1 MSRLTTATD
10 VIDALGGTQAV
21 ARLLNVGASAV
32 SNYRRLGF
40 PARAYYKLSLACAQK
55 KLDVAEAVFGGL
67 QSLET
72 LQPLRP
78 PSRQLLTG
86 TQEADGMLAQF
97 IESGYEPVTLSIL
110 QPSSPFIDRMGPEMQ
125 RRLFTFTDP
134 AGEPLCLRPDLT
146 IPTALEHLR
155 RGIGGANRYCY
166 QGTAFRYQPRGSGKP
181 EEFTQLGIE
190 IIGETM
196 SDTYQ
201 KDANDAEVF
210 EQILK
215 IIIAAGV
222 SRFEIVFNDSSH
234 LAEKV
239 NKYDFTEAFKSQL
252 KRRLLQ
258 SDSLDDIQQTLTTRT
273 QNEAPPPNPLRMNFE
288 ETDNIIG
295 RSGAEIMARLERK
308 QEESQNNANDLKELN
323 RMRVDLEKQ
332 SEGKADLPDFAR
344 PLIQQAMALG
354 CQEDQLVFAPN
365 LGQKMAYY
373 TGLFFEIHVPALQE
387 KRVIASGGRY
397 DDLLFSL
404 GATQPVPAIGG
415 AIALERL
422 QEAMWCKLTVKM
434 SHKTPKP
441 LSWPCHLKDA

>member
-55 KLDVAEAVFGGL
+55 GLDVAEAVFGGL

-72 LQPLRP
+72 AQPLRP
-78 PSRQLLTG
+78 PSRKLRTG
-86 TQEADGMLAQF
+86 TKEADGMLAQF

-196 SDTYQ
+196 SDTHQ
-201 KDANDAEVF
+201 KDANEAEVF

-222 SRFEIVFNDSSH
+222 SRFEVVFNDSSH
-234 LAEKV
+234 LADKV
-239 NKYDFTEAFKSQL
+239 NEYDFSEAFKSQL

-258 SDSLDDIQQTLTTRT
+258 SDSLDDIQQTLTTRA

-308 QEESQNNANDLKELN
+308 QQESQNNANDLKELN

-354 CQEDQLVFAPN
+354 CHEDQLVYAPN

-422 QEAMWCKLTVKM
+422 QEAM
-434 SHKTPKP
+434 
-441 LSWPCHLKDA
+441 

>member
-55 KLDVAEAVFGGL
+55 RLDVAEAVFGGL

-72 LQPLRP
+72 AQPLRP
-78 PSRQLLTG
+78 PSRQLRTG

-196 SDTYQ
+196 SDTHQ
-201 KDANDAEVF
+201 KDANEAEVF

-234 LAEKV
+234 LADNV
-239 NKYDFTEAFKSQL
+239 NEYDFSEAFKSQL

-258 SDSLDDIQQTLTTRT
+258 SDSLDDIQQTLTTRA

-308 QEESQNNANDLKELN
+308 QQESQNNANDLKELN

-344 PLIQQAMALG
+344 PLIQQAIAVG
-354 CQEDQLVFAPN
+354 CHEDQLVYAPN

-404 GATQPVPAIGG
+404 GASQPVPAIGG

-422 QEAMWCKLTVKM
+422 QEAM
-434 SHKTPKP
+434 
-441 LSWPCHLKDA
+441 

>member
-55 KLDVAEAVFGGL
+55 GLDVAEAVFGGL

-72 LQPLRP
+72 EQPLRP
-78 PSRQLLTG
+78 PSQQLRTG

-196 SDTYQ
+196 SDTHQ
-201 KDANDAEVF
+201 KDANEAEVF

-234 LAEKV
+234 LADKV
-239 NKYDFTEAFKSQL
+239 NEYDFSEAFKSQL

-258 SDSLDDIQQTLTTRT
+258 SDSLDDIQQTLTTRA
-273 QNEAPPPNPLRMNFE
+273 QNAAPPPNPLRMNFE

-308 QEESQNNANDLKELN
+308 QQENQNNANDLKELN
-323 RMRVDLEKQ
+323 RMRVDLEKK
-332 SEGKADLPDFAR
+332 SEGKADLPNFAR

-354 CQEDQLVFAPN
+354 CHEDQLVYAPN

-422 QEAMWCKLTVKM
+422 QEAM
-434 SHKTPKP
+434 
-441 LSWPCHLKDA
+441 

>member
-55 KLDVAEAVFGGL
+55 GLDVAEAVFGGL

-72 LQPLRP
+72 AQPLRP
-78 PSRQLLTG
+78 PSRQLRTG

-196 SDTYQ
+196 SDTHQ
-201 KDANDAEVF
+201 KDANEAEVF

-234 LAEKV
+234 LADKV
-239 NKYDFTEAFKSQL
+239 NEYDFSEAFKSQL

-258 SDSLDDIQQTLTTRT
+258 SDSLDDIQQTLTTRA
-273 QNEAPPPNPLRMNFE
+273 QNAAPSPNPLRMNFE

-308 QEESQNNANDLKELN
+308 QQENQNNANDLKELN
-323 RMRVDLEKQ
+323 WMRVDLEKK

-354 CQEDQLVFAPN
+354 CHEEQLVYAPN

-422 QEAMWCKLTVKM
+422 QEAM
-434 SHKTPKP
+434 
-441 LSWPCHLKDA
+441 

>member
-10 VIDALGGTQAV
+10 VIDALGGTLAV

-55 KLDVAEAVFGGL
+55 GLDVAEAVFGGI

-72 LQPLRP
+72 AQPLRP
-78 PSRQLLTG
+78 PSRQLRTG

-155 RGIGGANRYCY
+155 RGIGGENRYCY

-196 SDTYQ
+196 SDTHQ
-201 KDANDAEVF
+201 KDANEAEVF

-234 LAEKV
+234 LADKV
-239 NKYDFTEAFKSQL
+239 NEYDFSEAFKSQL

-273 QNEAPPPNPLRMNFE
+273 QNEGPLPNPLRMNFE

-354 CQEDQLVFAPN
+354 CQEDQLVYAPN

-373 TGLFFEIHVPALQE
+373 TGLFFEIHVPELQE

-404 GATQPVPAIGG
+404 GASQPVPAIGG

-422 QEAMWCKLTVKM
+422 QEAT
-434 SHKTPKP
+434 
-441 LSWPCHLKDA
+441 

>member
-1 MSRLTTATD
+1 
-10 VIDALGGTQAV
+10 
-21 ARLLNVGASAV
+21 
-32 SNYRRLGF
+32 
-40 PARAYYKLSLACAQK
+40 
-55 KLDVAEAVFGGL
+55 
-67 QSLET
+67 
-72 LQPLRP
+72 
-78 PSRQLLTG
+78 
-86 TQEADGMLAQF
+86 MLAQF

-196 SDTYQ
+196 SDTHQ
-201 KDANDAEVF
+201 KDANEAEVF

-234 LAEKV
+234 LADKV
-239 NKYDFTEAFKSQL
+239 NEYDFSEAFKSQL

-258 SDSLDDIQQTLTTRT
+258 SDSLDDIQQTLTTRA
-273 QNEAPPPNPLRMNFE
+273 QNEAPPPNLLRMNFE

-308 QEESQNNANDLKELN
+308 QQESQNNANDLKELN

-354 CQEDQLVFAPN
+354 CHEDTSSF
-365 LGQKMAYY
+365 
-373 TGLFFEIHVPALQE
+373 T
-387 KRVIASGGRY
+387 
-397 DDLLFSL
+397 
-404 GATQPVPAIGG
+404 
-415 AIALERL
+415 RL
-422 QEAMWCKLTVKM
+422 I
-434 SHKTPKP
+434 
-441 LSWPCHLKDA
+441 

>member
-10 VIDALGGTQAV
+10 VIDALGGTLAV

-40 PARAYYKLSLACAQK
+40 PARAYYKLSLACAQRG
-55 KLDVAEAVFGGL
+55 LDVAEAVFGGL

-72 LQPLRP
+72 AQPLRP
-78 PSRQLLTG
+78 PSRQLRTG

-97 IESGYEPVTLSIL
+97 IESGYEPVKLSIL

-166 QGTAFRYQPRGSGKP
+166 LGTAFRYQPRGSGKP

-196 SDTYQ
+196 SDTHQ
-201 KDANDAEVF
+201 KDANEAEVF

-215 IIIAAGV
+215 IIIATGI

-234 LAEKV
+234 LADKV
-239 NKYDFTEAFKSQL
+239 NEYDFSEAFKSQL

-308 QEESQNNANDLKELN
+308 QQESQNNANDLKELN

-354 CQEDQLVFAPN
+354 CHEDQLVYAPN

-404 GATQPVPAIGG
+404 GASQPVPAIGG

-422 QEAMWCKLTVKM
+422 QEAM
-434 SHKTPKP
+434 
-441 LSWPCHLKDA
+441 

>member
-55 KLDVAEAVFGGL
+55 GLDVAEAVFGGL

-72 LQPLRP
+72 EQPLRP
-78 PSRQLLTG
+78 PSQQLRTG

-196 SDTYQ
+196 SYTHQ
-201 KDANDAEVF
+201 KNANEAEVF

-222 SRFEIVFNDSSH
+222 SRFEIVFNNSSH
-234 LAEKV
+234 LADKV
-239 NKYDFTEAFKSQL
+239 NEYDFSEAFKSQL

-354 CQEDQLVFAPN
+354 CQEDQLVYAPN

-373 TGLFFEIHVPALQE
+373 TGLFFEIHVPELQE

-404 GATQPVPAIGG
+404 GASQPVPAIGG

-422 QEAMWCKLTVKM
+422 QEAT
-434 SHKTPKP
+434 
-441 LSWPCHLKDA
+441 

>member
-55 KLDVAEAVFGGL
+55 GLDVAEAVFGGL

-72 LQPLRP
+72 TQPLRP
-78 PSRQLLTG
+78 PSRQLRTG

-97 IESGYEPVTLSIL
+97 IESGYEPVKLSIL

-196 SDTYQ
+196 SDTHQ
-201 KDANDAEVF
+201 KDANEAEVF

-234 LAEKV
+234 LADKV
-239 NKYDFTEAFKSQL
+239 NEYDFSEAFKSQL

-258 SDSLDDIQQTLTTRT
+258 SDSLDDIQQTLTTRA

-308 QEESQNNANDLKELN
+308 QQESQNNANDLKELN

-354 CQEDQLVFAPN
+354 CHEDQLVYAPN

-422 QEAMWCKLTVKM
+422 QEAI
-434 SHKTPKP
+434 
-441 LSWPCHLKDA
+441 

>member
-55 KLDVAEAVFGGL
+55 GLDVAEAVFGGL

-72 LQPLRP
+72 TQPLRP
-78 PSRQLLTG
+78 PSRQLRTG

-196 SDTYQ
+196 SDTHQ
-201 KDANDAEVF
+201 KDANEAEVF

-222 SRFEIVFNDSSH
+222 SRFEVVFNDSSH
-234 LAEKV
+234 LADKV
-239 NKYDFTEAFKSQL
+239 NEYDFSEAFKSQL

-258 SDSLDDIQQTLTTRT
+258 SDSLDDIQQTLTTRA

-308 QEESQNNANDLKELN
+308 QQESQNNANDLKELN

-354 CQEDQLVFAPN
+354 CHEDQLVYAPN

-422 QEAMWCKLTVKM
+422 QEAM
-434 SHKTPKP
+434 
-441 LSWPCHLKDA
+441 

>member
-40 PARAYYKLSLACAQK
+40 PARAYYKLSLACAK
-55 KLDVAEAVFGGL
+55 RGLDVAEAVFGGL

-72 LQPLRP
+72 AKPLRA
-78 PSRQLLTG
+78 PSRKLNTG

-134 AGEPLCLRPDLT
+134 AGEQLCLRPDLT

-155 RGIGGANRYCY
+155 RGIGGENRYCY

-196 SDTYQ
+196 SYTHQ
-201 KDANDAEVF
+201 KNANEAEVF

-222 SRFEIVFNDSSH
+222 SRFEIVFNNSSH
-234 LAEKV
+234 LADKV
-239 NKYDFTEAFKSQL
+239 NEYDFSEAFKSQL
-252 KRRLLQ
+252 KRRLLK

-332 SEGKADLPDFAR
+332 SEGKADLHDFAR

-354 CQEDQLVFAPN
+354 CHEDQLVYAPN

-404 GATQPVPAIGG
+404 GASQPVPAIGG

-422 QEAMWCKLTVKM
+422 QEAI
-434 SHKTPKP
+434 
-441 LSWPCHLKDA
+441 

>member
-1 MSRLTTATD
+1 MSRLTTTTD

-55 KLDVAEAVFGGL
+55 GLDVAEAVFGGL

-72 LQPLRP
+72 EQPLRP
-78 PSRQLLTG
+78 PSQQLRTG

-196 SDTYQ
+196 SDTHQ
-201 KDANDAEVF
+201 KDANEAEVF

-234 LAEKV
+234 LADKV
-239 NKYDFTEAFKSQL
+239 NEYDFSEAFKSQL

-258 SDSLDDIQQTLTTRT
+258 SDSLDDIQQTLTTRA
-273 QNEAPPPNPLRMNFE
+273 QNAAPPPNPLRMNFE

-308 QEESQNNANDLKELN
+308 QQENQNNANDLKELN
-323 RMRVDLEKQ
+323 RMRVDLEKK
-332 SEGKADLPDFAR
+332 SEGKADLPNFAR

-354 CQEDQLVFAPN
+354 CHEEQLVYAPN

-422 QEAMWCKLTVKM
+422 QEAM
-434 SHKTPKP
+434 
-441 LSWPCHLKDA
+441 

>member
-55 KLDVAEAVFGGL
+55 GLDVAEAVFGGL

-72 LQPLRP
+72 LQPFRP
-78 PSRQLLTG
+78 PSRQLRIG
-86 TQEADGMLAQF
+86 TQEADSMLVQF

-134 AGEPLCLRPDLT
+134 SGEPLCLRPDLT

-155 RGIGGANRYCY
+155 RGIDGENRYCY

-196 SDTYQ
+196 SGTHQ
-201 KDANDAEVF
+201 KDANEAEVF

-234 LAEKV
+234 LADKV
-239 NKYDFTEAFKSQL
+239 NEYYFSEAFKSQL

-295 RSGAEIMARLERK
+295 RSGAEIIARLERK

-354 CQEDQLVFAPN
+354 CHEDQLVYAPN

-387 KRVIASGGRY
+387 KHVIASGGRY

-404 GATQPVPAIGG
+404 GASQPVPAIGG

-422 QEAMWCKLTVKM
+422 QEAI
-434 SHKTPKP
+434 
-441 LSWPCHLKDA
+441 

>member
-55 KLDVAEAVFGGL
+55 GLDVAEAVFGGL

-72 LQPLRP
+72 LKPLRP
-78 PSRQLLTG
+78 PSRQLRIG

-196 SDTYQ
+196 SDTHQ
-201 KDANDAEVF
+201 KDANEAEVF

-222 SRFEIVFNDSSH
+222 SRFEVVFNDSSH
-234 LAEKV
+234 LADKV
-239 NKYDFTEAFKSQL
+239 NEYDFSEAFKSQL

-258 SDSLDDIQQTLTTRT
+258 SDSLDDIQQTLTTRA

-354 CQEDQLVFAPN
+354 CHEDQLVYAPN

-404 GATQPVPAIGG
+404 GASQPVPAIGG

-422 QEAMWCKLTVKM
+422 QEAI
-434 SHKTPKP
+434 
-441 LSWPCHLKDA
+441 

>member
-55 KLDVAEAVFGGL
+55 GLDVAEAVFGGL

-72 LQPLRP
+72 LNPLRP
-78 PSRQLLTG
+78 PSRQLRIG

-134 AGEPLCLRPDLT
+134 AGEQLCLRPDLT

-155 RGIGGANRYCY
+155 RGIGGENRYCY

-196 SDTYQ
+196 SDTHQ
-201 KDANDAEVF
+201 KDANEAEIF

-234 LAEKV
+234 LAGKV
-239 NKYDFTEAFKSQL
+239 NEYYFSEAFKSQL
-252 KRRLLQ
+252 KRRLLK

-308 QEESQNNANDLKELN
+308 QEECQNNANDLKELN

-332 SEGKADLPDFAR
+332 SEGKADLHDFAR

-354 CQEDQLVFAPN
+354 CQEDQLVYAPN

-373 TGLFFEIHVPALQE
+373 TGLFFEIHVPELQE

-404 GATQPVPAIGG
+404 GASQPVPAIGG

-422 QEAMWCKLTVKM
+422 QEAI
-434 SHKTPKP
+434 
-441 LSWPCHLKDA
+441 

>member
-55 KLDVAEAVFGGL
+55 GLDVAEAVFGGL

-72 LQPLRP
+72 EQPLRP
-78 PSRQLLTG
+78 PSQQLRTG

-155 RGIGGANRYCY
+155 RGIGGENRYCY

-196 SDTYQ
+196 SDTHQ
-201 KDANDAEVF
+201 KDANEAEVF

-222 SRFEIVFNDSSH
+222 SRFEIVFNNSSH
-234 LAEKV
+234 LADKV
-239 NKYDFTEAFKSQL
+239 NEYDFSEAFKSQL

-308 QEESQNNANDLKELN
+308 QQENQNNANDLKELN
-323 RMRVDLEKQ
+323 RMRVDLEKK

-354 CQEDQLVFAPN
+354 CHEDQLVYAPN

-422 QEAMWCKLTVKM
+422 QEAM
-434 SHKTPKP
+434 
-441 LSWPCHLKDA
+441 

>member
-1 MSRLTTATD
+1 
-10 VIDALGGTQAV
+10 
-21 ARLLNVGASAV
+21 
-32 SNYRRLGF
+32 
-40 PARAYYKLSLACAQK
+40 
-55 KLDVAEAVFGGL
+55 
-67 QSLET
+67 
-72 LQPLRP
+72 
-78 PSRQLLTG
+78 
-86 TQEADGMLAQF
+86 MLAQF

-196 SDTYQ
+196 SDTHQ
-201 KDANDAEVF
+201 KDANEAEVF

-222 SRFEIVFNDSSH
+222 FRFEIVFNDSSH
-234 LAEKV
+234 LADKV
-239 NKYDFTEAFKSQL
+239 NEYDFTEAFKSQL

-288 ETDNIIG
+288 ETDNILG

-332 SEGKADLPDFAR
+332 SEGNADLPDFAR

-354 CQEDQLVFAPN
+354 CHEDQLVFAPN
-365 LGQKMAYY
+365 IGQKMAYY

-387 KRVIASGGRY
+387 KSVIASGGRY

-422 QEAMWCKLTVKM
+422 QEAM
-434 SHKTPKP
+434 
-441 LSWPCHLKDA
+441 

>member
-55 KLDVAEAVFGGL
+55 GLDVAEAVFGGL

-72 LQPLRP
+72 AQPLRP
-78 PSRQLLTG
+78 PSRKLRTG

-196 SDTYQ
+196 SDTHQ
-201 KDANDAEVF
+201 KDANEAEVF

-234 LAEKV
+234 LADKV
-239 NKYDFTEAFKSQL
+239 NEYDFSEAFKSQL

-258 SDSLDDIQQTLTTRT
+258 SDSLDDIQQTLTTRA

-308 QEESQNNANDLKELN
+308 QQESQNNAKDLKELN

-354 CQEDQLVFAPN
+354 CHEDQLVYAPN

-422 QEAMWCKLTVKM
+422 QEAM
-434 SHKTPKP
+434 
-441 LSWPCHLKDA
+441 

>member
-1 MSRLTTATD
+1 MSRLTTATE

-55 KLDVAEAVFGGL
+55 GLDVAEAVFGGL

-72 LQPLRP
+72 AQPLRP
-78 PSRQLLTG
+78 PSRQLRTG

-196 SDTYQ
+196 SDTHQ
-201 KDANDAEVF
+201 KDANEAEVF

-234 LAEKV
+234 LADKV
-239 NKYDFTEAFKSQL
+239 NEYDFSEAFKSQL

-258 SDSLDDIQQTLTTRT
+258 SDSLDDIQQTLTTRA

-308 QEESQNNANDLKELN
+308 QQESQNNANDLKELN

-354 CQEDQLVFAPN
+354 CHEDQLVYAPN

-422 QEAMWCKLTVKM
+422 QEAM
-434 SHKTPKP
+434 
-441 LSWPCHLKDA
+441 

>member
-55 KLDVAEAVFGGL
+55 GLDVAEAVFGGL

-72 LQPLRP
+72 TQPLRP
-78 PSRQLLTG
+78 PSRQLRTG

-134 AGEPLCLRPDLT
+134 AGEPFCLRPDLT

-196 SDTYQ
+196 SDTHQ
-201 KDANDAEVF
+201 KDANEAEVF

-222 SRFEIVFNDSSH
+222 SRFEVVFNDSSH
-234 LAEKV
+234 LADKV
-239 NKYDFTEAFKSQL
+239 NEYDFSEAFKSQL

-258 SDSLDDIQQTLTTRT
+258 SDSLDDIQQTLTTRA

-308 QEESQNNANDLKELN
+308 QQENQNNANDLKELN

-354 CQEDQLVFAPN
+354 CHEDQLVYAPN

-422 QEAMWCKLTVKM
+422 QEAM
-434 SHKTPKP
+434 
-441 LSWPCHLKDA
+441 

>member
-55 KLDVAEAVFGGL
+55 GLDVAEAVFGGL

-72 LQPLRP
+72 TQPLRP
-78 PSRQLLTG
+78 PSRQLRTG

-196 SDTYQ
+196 SDTHQ
-201 KDANDAEVF
+201 KDANEAEVF

-222 SRFEIVFNDSSH
+222 SRFEVVFNDSSH
-234 LAEKV
+234 LADKV
-239 NKYDFTEAFKSQL
+239 NEYDFSEAFKSQL

-258 SDSLDDIQQTLTTRT
+258 SDSLDDIQQTLTTRA

-308 QEESQNNANDLKELN
+308 QQESQNNANDLKELN

-354 CQEDQLVFAPN
+354 CHEDQLVYAPN

-404 GATQPVPAIGG
+404 GASQPVPAIGG

-422 QEAMWCKLTVKM
+422 QEAM
-434 SHKTPKP
+434 
-441 LSWPCHLKDA
+441 

>member
-10 VIDALGGTQAV
+10 VINALGGTQSV

-55 KLDVAEAVFGGL
+55 GLDVAEAVFGGL

-72 LQPLRP
+72 EQPLRP
-78 PSRQLLTG
+78 PSQQLRTG

-196 SDTYQ
+196 SDTHQ
-201 KDANDAEVF
+201 KDANEAEVF

-234 LAEKV
+234 LADKV
-239 NKYDFTEAFKSQL
+239 NEYDFSEAFKSQL

-308 QEESQNNANDLKELN
+308 QQENQNNANDLKELN
-323 RMRVDLEKQ
+323 RMRVDLEKK
-332 SEGKADLPDFAR
+332 SEGKADLPNFAR

-354 CQEDQLVFAPN
+354 CHEDQLVYAPN

-422 QEAMWCKLTVKM
+422 QEAM
-434 SHKTPKP
+434 
-441 LSWPCHLKDA
+441 

>member
-55 KLDVAEAVFGGL
+55 GLDVAEAVFGGL

-72 LQPLRP
+72 AQPLRP
-78 PSRQLLTG
+78 PLVKLRTG

-196 SDTYQ
+196 SDTHQ
-201 KDANDAEVF
+201 KDANEAEVF

-234 LAEKV
+234 LADKV
-239 NKYDFTEAFKSQL
+239 NEYNFSEAFKSQL

-258 SDSLDDIQQTLTTRT
+258 SDSLDDIQQTLTTRA

-308 QEESQNNANDLKELN
+308 QQESQNNANDLKELN

-354 CQEDQLVFAPN
+354 CHEDQLVYAPN

-422 QEAMWCKLTVKM
+422 QEAM
-434 SHKTPKP
+434 
-441 LSWPCHLKDA
+441 

>member
-55 KLDVAEAVFGGL
+55 GLDVAEAVFGGL

-72 LQPLRP
+72 TQPLRP
-78 PSRQLLTG
+78 PSRQLRTG

-196 SDTYQ
+196 SDTHQ
-201 KDANDAEVF
+201 KDANEAEVF

-222 SRFEIVFNDSSH
+222 SRFEVVFNDSSH
-234 LAEKV
+234 LADKV
-239 NKYDFTEAFKSQL
+239 NEYDFSEAFKSQL

-258 SDSLDDIQQTLTTRT
+258 SDSLDDIQQTLTTRA

-332 SEGKADLPDFAR
+332 SEGKADLHDFAR

-354 CQEDQLVFAPN
+354 CHEDQLVYAPN

-404 GATQPVPAIGG
+404 GASQPVPAIGG

-422 QEAMWCKLTVKM
+422 QEAI
-434 SHKTPKP
+434 
-441 LSWPCHLKDA
+441 

>member
-1 MSRLTTATD
+1 MRRLSTATD

-55 KLDVAEAVFGGL
+55 GLDVAEAVFGGL

-72 LQPLRP
+72 TQPLRP
-78 PSRQLLTG
+78 PSRQLRTG

-196 SDTYQ
+196 SDTHQ
-201 KDANDAEVF
+201 KDANEAEVF

-222 SRFEIVFNDSSH
+222 SRFEVVFNDSSH
-234 LAEKV
+234 LADKV
-239 NKYDFTEAFKSQL
+239 NEYDFSEAFKSQL

-258 SDSLDDIQQTLTTRT
+258 SDSLDDIQQTLTTRA

-308 QEESQNNANDLKELN
+308 QQESQNNANDLKELN

-354 CQEDQLVFAPN
+354 CHEDQLVYAPN

-422 QEAMWCKLTVKM
+422 QEAM
-434 SHKTPKP
+434 
-441 LSWPCHLKDA
+441 

>member
-10 VIDALGGTQAV
+10 VIDALGGTLAV

-55 KLDVAEAVFGGL
+55 GLDVAEAVFGGL

-72 LQPLRP
+72 EQPLRP
-78 PSRQLLTG
+78 PSQQLRTG

-196 SDTYQ
+196 SDTHQ
-201 KDANDAEVF
+201 KDANEAEVF

-215 IIIAAGV
+215 IIIATGV
-222 SRFEIVFNDSSH
+222 SRFDIVFNDSSH
-234 LAEKV
+234 LADKV
-239 NKYDFTEAFKSQL
+239 NEYDFSEAFKSQL

-308 QEESQNNANDLKELN
+308 QQESQNNANDLKELN

-354 CQEDQLVFAPN
+354 CHEDQLVYAPN

-404 GATQPVPAIGG
+404 GASQPVPAIGG

-422 QEAMWCKLTVKM
+422 QEAM
-434 SHKTPKP
+434 
-441 LSWPCHLKDA
+441 

>member
-55 KLDVAEAVFGGL
+55 GLDVAEAVFGGL

-72 LQPLRP
+72 AQPLRP
-78 PSRQLLTG
+78 PSRQLRTG

-196 SDTYQ
+196 SDTHQ
-201 KDANDAEVF
+201 KDANEAEVF

-234 LAEKV
+234 LADKV
-239 NKYDFTEAFKSQL
+239 NEYDFSEAFKSQL

-258 SDSLDDIQQTLTTRT
+258 SDSLDDIQQTLTTRA

-308 QEESQNNANDLKELN
+308 QQESQNNANDLKELN

-354 CQEDQLVFAPN
+354 CHEDQLVYAPN

-404 GATQPVPAIGG
+404 GASQPVPAIGG

-422 QEAMWCKLTVKM
+422 QEAM
-434 SHKTPKP
+434 
-441 LSWPCHLKDA
+441 

>member
-55 KLDVAEAVFGGL
+55 GLDVAEAVFGGL

-72 LQPLRP
+72 EQPLRP
-78 PSRQLLTG
+78 PSQQLRTG

-196 SDTYQ
+196 SDTHQ
-201 KDANDAEVF
+201 KDANEAEVF

-234 LAEKV
+234 LADKV
-239 NKYDFTEAFKSQL
+239 NEYDFSEAFKSQL

-258 SDSLDDIQQTLTTRT
+258 SDSLDDIQQTLTARA
-273 QNEAPPPNPLRMNFE
+273 QNAAPPPNPLRMNFE

-308 QEESQNNANDLKELN
+308 QQENQNNANDLKELN
-323 RMRVDLEKQ
+323 RMRVDLEKK
-332 SEGKADLPDFAR
+332 SEGKADLPNFAR

-354 CQEDQLVFAPN
+354 CHEDQLVYAPN

-373 TGLFFEIHVPALQE
+373 TGLFFEIHGPALHE

-422 QEAMWCKLTVKM
+422 QEAM
-434 SHKTPKP
+434 
-441 LSWPCHLKDA
+441 

>member
-10 VIDALGGTQAV
+10 VIDALGGTLAV

-55 KLDVAEAVFGGL
+55 GLDVAEAVFGGL

-72 LQPLRP
+72 TQPLRP
-78 PSRQLLTG
+78 PSRQLRTG

-97 IESGYEPVTLSIL
+97 IESGYEPVKLSIL

-196 SDTYQ
+196 SDTHQ
-201 KDANDAEVF
+201 KDANEAEVF

-222 SRFEIVFNDSSH
+222 SRFEVVFNDSSH
-234 LAEKV
+234 LADKV
-239 NKYDFTEAFKSQL
+239 NEYDFSEAFKSQL

-258 SDSLDDIQQTLTTRT
+258 SDSLDDIQQTLTTRA

-308 QEESQNNANDLKELN
+308 QQESQNNANDLKELN

-354 CQEDQLVFAPN
+354 CHEDQLVYAPN

-422 QEAMWCKLTVKM
+422 QEAM
-434 SHKTPKP
+434 
-441 LSWPCHLKDA
+441 

>member
-55 KLDVAEAVFGGL
+55 GLDVAEAVFGGL

-72 LQPLRP
+72 AQTLLS
-78 PSRQLLTG
+78 PSRQLRTG

-196 SDTYQ
+196 SDTHQ
-201 KDANDAEVF
+201 KDANEAEVF

-222 SRFEIVFNDSSH
+222 SRFKIVFNYSSH
-234 LAEKV
+234 LADKV
-239 NKYDFTEAFKSQL
+239 NEYDFTEAFKSQL

-258 SDSLDDIQQTLTTRT
+258 SDSLDDIQKTLTTRT
-273 QNEAPPPNPLRMNFE
+273 QNEAPPSNPLRMNFE

-323 RMRVDLEKQ
+323 RMRIDLEKQ
-332 SEGKADLPDFAR
+332 SEGKADLPDFSR

-354 CQEDQLVFAPN
+354 CHEDQLVYAPN

-415 AIALERL
+415 AIAFERL
-422 QEAMWCKLTVKM
+422 QEAM
-434 SHKTPKP
+434 
-441 LSWPCHLKDA
+441 

>member
-1 MSRLTTATD
+1 
-10 VIDALGGTQAV
+10 
-21 ARLLNVGASAV
+21 
-32 SNYRRLGF
+32 
-40 PARAYYKLSLACAQK
+40 
-55 KLDVAEAVFGGL
+55 
-67 QSLET
+67 
-72 LQPLRP
+72 
-78 PSRQLLTG
+78 
-86 TQEADGMLAQF
+86 
-97 IESGYEPVTLSIL
+97 
-110 QPSSPFIDRMGPEMQ
+110 
-125 RRLFTFTDP
+125 
-134 AGEPLCLRPDLT
+134 
-146 IPTALEHLR
+146 
-155 RGIGGANRYCY
+155 
-166 QGTAFRYQPRGSGKP
+166 

-196 SDTYQ
+196 SDTHQ
-201 KDANDAEVF
+201 KDANEAEVF

-234 LAEKV
+234 LADKV
-239 NKYDFTEAFKSQL
+239 NEYDFSEAFKSQL

-258 SDSLDDIQQTLTTRT
+258 SDSLDDIQQTLMTRA
-273 QNEAPPPNPLRMNFE
+273 QNAAPPPNPLRMNFE

-308 QEESQNNANDLKELN
+308 QQENQNNANDLKELN
-323 RMRVDLEKQ
+323 RMRVDLEKK
-332 SEGKADLPDFAR
+332 SEGKADLPNFAR

-354 CQEDQLVFAPN
+354 CHEDQLVYAPN

-373 TGLFFEIHVPALQE
+373 TCLFFEIHVPALQE

-422 QEAMWCKLTVKM
+422 QEAM
-434 SHKTPKP
+434 
-441 LSWPCHLKDA
+441 

>member
-55 KLDVAEAVFGGL
+55 GLDVAEAVFGGL

-72 LQPLRP
+72 AQPLRP
-78 PSRQLLTG
+78 PSRQLRTG

-196 SDTYQ
+196 SDTHQ
-201 KDANDAEVF
+201 KDANEAEVF

-234 LAEKV
+234 LADKV
-239 NKYDFTEAFKSQL
+239 NEYDFSEAFKSQL

-258 SDSLDDIQQTLTTRT
+258 SDSLDDIQQTLTTRA

-308 QEESQNNANDLKELN
+308 QQESQNNANDLKELN

-354 CQEDQLVFAPN
+354 CHEDQLVYAPN

-404 GATQPVPAIGG
+404 GATQPIPAIGG

-422 QEAMWCKLTVKM
+422 QEAM
-434 SHKTPKP
+434 
-441 LSWPCHLKDA
+441 

>member
-55 KLDVAEAVFGGL
+55 GLDVAEAVFGGL

-72 LQPLRP
+72 AKPLRAP
-78 PSRQLLTG
+78 PRKLNTG

-196 SDTYQ
+196 SDTHQ
-201 KDANDAEVF
+201 KDANEAEVF

-234 LAEKV
+234 LADKV
-239 NKYDFTEAFKSQL
+239 NEYDFSEAFKSQL

-273 QNEAPPPNPLRMNFE
+273 QNEAPPSNPLRMNFE

-354 CQEDQLVFAPN
+354 CHEDQLVYAPN

-404 GATQPVPAIGG
+404 GASQPVPAIGG

-422 QEAMWCKLTVKM
+422 QEAI
-434 SHKTPKP
+434 
-441 LSWPCHLKDA
+441 

>member
-55 KLDVAEAVFGGL
+55 GLDVAEAVFGGL

-72 LQPLRP
+72 EQPLRP
-78 PSRQLLTG
+78 PSQQLRTG

-190 IIGETM
+190 IVGETM
-196 SDTYQ
+196 SDTHQ
-201 KDANDAEVF
+201 KDANEAEVF

-234 LAEKV
+234 LADKV
-239 NKYDFTEAFKSQL
+239 NEYDFSEAFKSQL

-258 SDSLDDIQQTLTTRT
+258 SDSLDDIQQTLTART

-295 RSGAEIMARLERK
+295 RSGAEIIARLERK
-308 QEESQNNANDLKELN
+308 QEESQNNANDLKELI

-332 SEGKADLPDFAR
+332 SEGKADLPNFAR
-344 PLIQQAMALG
+344 HLIQQAMALG
-354 CQEDQLVFAPN
+354 CHEDQLVYAPN

-422 QEAMWCKLTVKM
+422 QEAM
-434 SHKTPKP
+434 
-441 LSWPCHLKDA
+441 

>member
-1 MSRLTTATD
+1 MSRLTTTTD

-55 KLDVAEAVFGGL
+55 GLDVAEAVFGGL

-72 LQPLRP
+72 LKPLRP
-78 PSRQLLTG
+78 PSRQLRIG
-86 TQEADGMLAQF
+86 TQEADSMLAQF

-155 RGIGGANRYCY
+155 RGIGGENRYCY

-196 SDTYQ
+196 SDTHQ
-201 KDANDAEVF
+201 KDANEAEIF

-234 LAEKV
+234 LADKV
-239 NKYDFTEAFKSQL
+239 NEYDFSEAFKSQL

-258 SDSLDDIQQTLTTRT
+258 SDSLDDIQQTLMTRA
-273 QNEAPPPNPLRMNFE
+273 QNAAPPPNPLRMNFE

-308 QEESQNNANDLKELN
+308 QQENQNNANDLKELN
-323 RMRVDLEKQ
+323 RMRVDLEKK
-332 SEGKADLPDFAR
+332 SEGKADLPNFAR

-354 CQEDQLVFAPN
+354 CHEDQLVYAPN

-373 TGLFFEIHVPALQE
+373 TGLFFEIHVPELQE

-404 GATQPVPAIGG
+404 GASQPVPAIGG

-422 QEAMWCKLTVKM
+422 QEAT
-434 SHKTPKP
+434 
-441 LSWPCHLKDA
+441 

>member
-10 VIDALGGTQAV
+10 VIDALGGTLAV

-40 PARAYYKLSLACAQK
+40 PARAYYKLSLVCAQK
-55 KLDVAEAVFGGL
+55 GLDVAEAVFGGL

-72 LQPLRP
+72 AQPLRP
-78 PSRQLLTG
+78 PSRQLRTG

-97 IESGYEPVTLSIL
+97 IESGYEPVKLSIL

-166 QGTAFRYQPRGSGKP
+166 LGTAFRYQPRGSGKP

-196 SDTYQ
+196 SDTHQ
-201 KDANDAEVF
+201 KDANEAEVF

-215 IIIAAGV
+215 IIIATGI

-234 LAEKV
+234 LADKV
-239 NKYDFTEAFKSQL
+239 NEYDFSEAFKSQL

-273 QNEAPPPNPLRMNFE
+273 QNEAPPTNPLRMNFE

-308 QEESQNNANDLKELN
+308 QQESQNNANDLKELI

-344 PLIQQAMALG
+344 HLIQQAMALG
-354 CQEDQLVFAPN
+354 CHEDQLVYAPN

-422 QEAMWCKLTVKM
+422 QEAM
-434 SHKTPKP
+434 
-441 LSWPCHLKDA
+441 